1 MDSELDEFKRVIDM
15 RQYAAAMGYTLDKH
29 ESWRG
34 SAVMRCGG
42 DKIVIKRDSDGHYVY
57 FSVRDDRD
65 HGTIIDFIQNRQG
78 LALGEIRRELRRWLG
93 RPEDA
98 MPALAALEATP
109 KDRMRVEAEYHR
121 MRDAP
126 RHPYLERGRRL
137 PAELLASERFAGRI
151 RIDGR
156 GNAVFPHFDGQGLCG
171 YELKNWHFTGFAA
184 GGEKGLWLSHQ
195 RPDDNR
201 LVCAESAID
210 ALSYA
215 ALHPETSARYASI
228 GGTPSP
234 KQIVLIAAAVATM
247 PPGSEIV
254 SAMDCDRA
262 GRGLSQIIGRAAAQ
276 PGGRSASF
284 RVHSPDREGDDW
296 NDVLK
301 DRSAHSLPAAYRGSS
316 FPKPPG
322 F

>member
-1 MDSELDEFKRVIDM
+1 M
-15 RQYAAAMGYTLDKH
+15 
-29 ESWRG
+29 
-34 SAVMRCGG
+34 
-42 DKIVIKRDSDGHYVY
+42 
-57 FSVRDDRD
+57 
-65 HGTIIDFIQNRQG
+65 
-78 LALGEIRRELRRWLG
+78 GEIRKELRRWLG
-93 RPEDA
+93 RPEDVK
-98 MPALAALEATP
+98 PTLAPLEPTP

-121 MRDAP
+121 MQDAP

-137 PAELLASERFAGRI
+137 PAELLASERFAVRI

-171 YELKNWHFTGFAA
+171 YELKNWHFTGFAT
-184 GGEKGLWLSHQ
+184 GGEKGLWLSHH

-201 LVCAESAID
+201 LVFAESAID

-215 ALHPETSARYASI
+215 ALHEASQTRYASI

-234 KQIVLIAAAVATM
+234 KQIALIAAAVATM

-262 GRGLSQIIGRAAAQ
+262 GRGLSQIIGNAAAQ
-276 PGGRSASF
+276 PGSRRVSF

-296 NDVLK
+296 NDVLE
-301 DRSAHSLPAAYRGSS
+301 DRSAHSLPAAQRGPS
-316 FPKPPG
+316 FPKPPE